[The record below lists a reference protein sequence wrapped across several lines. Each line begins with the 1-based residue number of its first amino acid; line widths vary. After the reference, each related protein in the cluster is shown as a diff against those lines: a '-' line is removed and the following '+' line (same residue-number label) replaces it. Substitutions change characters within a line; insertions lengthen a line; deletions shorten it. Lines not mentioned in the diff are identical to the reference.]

1 MTDTDT
7 AVEPEDSP
15 IKHFAKNAW
24 LYVLGLGIVAIA
36 TGAIVLAW
44 PGQTLLVL
52 GVFFGI
58 YLLLSGL
65 VEIVLAFAPHLRGW
79 TRFISVIT
87 GILSIV
93 LGVICLRDQ
102 LESVLLLAVWIGA
115 GWIITGIGRVVA
127 GFATRAPGSGWSV
140 LLGVVLALGGIVLIV
155 YPADSI
161 ATLALVSGIW
171 LIAIGIAQVID
182 AFQLKRRTGQ
192 LRDFIE
198 SRFEN

>member
-1 MTDTDT
+1 MTDTATDL
-7 AVEPEDSP
+7 EDSP
-15 IKHFAKNAW
+15 IRRFAQNVW
-24 LYVLGLGIVAIA
+24 LYVLGLGIAAIA

-52 GVFFGI
+52 GIFFGI

-79 TRFISVIT
+79 TRFVNVIT

-140 LLGVVLALGGIVLIV
+140 LLGAILTLGGIVLIV

-171 LIAIGIAQVID
+171 LIAIGVAQVID
-182 AFQLKRRTGQ
+182 AIQLKRRTGQ
-192 LRDFIE
+192 VKDFIQ
-198 SRFEN
+198 SRLEN

>member
-1 MTDTDT
+1 MTGTATDID
-7 AVEPEDSP
+7 DSP
-15 IKHFAKNAW
+15 LKRFAKNAW
-24 LYVLGLGIVAIA
+24 LYVLGLGVAAIA
-36 TGAIVLAW
+36 AGAIILAW

-52 GVFFGI
+52 GVFFGL

-79 TRFISVIT
+79 TRFVSVIT
-87 GILSIV
+87 GALSIV

-127 GFATRAPGSGWSV
+127 GFASREPGSGWSV
-140 LLGVVLALGGIVLIV
+140 LLGVVLAAGGIVLIV

-161 ATLALVSGIW
+161 ATLALISGIW
-171 LIAIGIAQVID
+171 LIVIGIAQVID
-182 AFQLKRRTGQ
+182 GIQLKRRTGQ
-192 LRDFIE
+192 VRDFIE
-198 SRFEN
+198 SHFQN

>member
-1 MTDTDT
+1 MTGTATDID
-7 AVEPEDSP
+7 DSP
-15 IKHFAKNAW
+15 LKRFAKNAW
-24 LYVLGLGIVAIA
+24 LYVLGLGVAAIA
-36 TGAIVLAW
+36 AGAIILAW

-52 GVFFGI
+52 GVFFGL

-79 TRFISVIT
+79 TRFVSVIT
-87 GILSIV
+87 GALSIV

-127 GFATRAPGSGWSV
+127 GFASREPGSGWSV
-140 LLGVVLALGGIVLIV
+140 LLGVVLAAGGIVLIV

-161 ATLALVSGIW
+161 ATLALISGIW
-171 LIAIGIAQVID
+171 LIVIGIAQVID
-182 AFQLKRRTGQ
+182 GVQLKRRTGQ
-192 LRDFIE
+192 VRDFIE
-198 SRFEN
+198 SHFQN

>member
-1 MTDTDT
+1 MTDTATDL
-7 AVEPEDSP
+7 EDSP
-15 IKHFAKNAW
+15 IRRFAQNAW
-24 LYVLGLGIVAIA
+24 LYVLGLGIAAIA

-58 YLLLSGL
+58 YLLLSGV

-79 TRFISVIT
+79 TRFVNVIT

-140 LLGVVLALGGIVLIV
+140 LLGTILTLGGVVLIV

-182 AFQLKRRTGQ
+182 AIQLKRRTGQ
-192 LRDFIE
+192 VKDFIQ
-198 SRFEN
+198 SRLEN

>member
-1 MTDTDT
+1 MTDTATDID
-7 AVEPEDSP
+7 DSP
-15 IKHFAKNAW
+15 IRSFAKNAW
-24 LYVLGLGIVAIA
+24 LYVLALGIAAIA

-127 GFATRAPGSGWSV
+127 GFASRAPGSGWSV
-140 LLGVVLALGGIVLIV
+140 LLGVILTLGGIVLIV
-155 YPADSI
+155 YPANSI

-182 AFQLKRRTGQ
+182 AIQLKRRVGQ
-192 LRDFIE
+192 VKDFVD
-198 SRFEN
+198 SRIAN

>member
-1 MTDTDT
+1 MTGTATDID
-7 AVEPEDSP
+7 DSP
-15 IKHFAKNAW
+15 LKRFAKNAW
-24 LYVLGLGIVAIA
+24 LYVLGLGVAAIA
-36 TGAIVLAW
+36 AGTIILAW

-52 GVFFGI
+52 GVFFGL

-79 TRFISVIT
+79 TRFVSVIT
-87 GILSIV
+87 GALSIV

-127 GFATRAPGSGWSV
+127 GFASREPGSGWSV
-140 LLGVVLALGGIVLIV
+140 LLGVVLAAGGIVLIV

-161 ATLALVSGIW
+161 ATLALISGIW
-171 LIAIGIAQVID
+171 LIVIGIAQVID
-182 AFQLKRRTGQ
+182 GIQLKRRTGQ
-192 LRDFIE
+192 VRDFIE
-198 SRFEN
+198 SHFQN

>member
-1 MTDTDT
+1 MTGTATDID
-7 AVEPEDSP
+7 DSP
-15 IKHFAKNAW
+15 LKRFAKNAW
-24 LYVLGLGIVAIA
+24 LYALGLGVAAIA
-36 TGAIVLAW
+36 AGAIILAW

-52 GVFFGI
+52 GVFFGL

-79 TRFISVIT
+79 TRFVSVIT
-87 GILSIV
+87 GALSIV

-127 GFATRAPGSGWSV
+127 GFASREPGSGWSV
-140 LLGVVLALGGIVLIV
+140 LLGVVLAAGGIVLIV

-161 ATLALVSGIW
+161 ATLALISGIW
-171 LIAIGIAQVID
+171 LIVIGIAQVID
-182 AFQLKRRTGQ
+182 GVQLKRRTGQ
-192 LRDFIE
+192 VRDFIE
-198 SRFEN
+198 SHFQN

>member
-1 MTDTDT
+1 MTGTATDID
-7 AVEPEDSP
+7 DSP
-15 IKHFAKNAW
+15 LKRFAKNAW
-24 LYVLGLGIVAIA
+24 LYVLGLGVAAIA
-36 TGAIVLAW
+36 AGAIILAW

-52 GVFFGI
+52 GVFFGL

-79 TRFISVIT
+79 TRFVSVIT
-87 GILSIV
+87 GALSIV

-127 GFATRAPGSGWSV
+127 GFASREPGSGWSV
-140 LLGVVLALGGIVLIV
+140 LLGVVLAAGGIVLIV

-161 ATLALVSGIW
+161 ATLALISGIW
-171 LIAIGIAQVID
+171 LIVIGIAQVID
-182 AFQLKRRTGQ
+182 GIQLKRRTGQ
-192 LRDFIE
+192 VRDFIE
-198 SRFEN
+198 SHFQD